1 MWRTASV
8 SPQSNQQ
15 QTGIKSAMLSILLHS
30 VTHVSVFPLGVV
42 IIRLS
47 IRGALFT
54 HPCFWPRVKE
64 GAAYFPP
71 RAWRPEQSVVWPPE
85 GSHALCCFNNRRAG
99 WTKAFMEVKT
109 KTFLLCY
116 KLAQT
121 RNKKGSHRNQFT
133 WYDLGSENKEVEV
146 GSISSVLSVGRSG
159 SVCKGI
165 L

>member
-15 QTGIKSAMLSILLHS
+15 QTGINSAMLSILLHS

-47 IRGALFT
+47 IRGALFA

-71 RAWRPEQSVVWPPE
+71 RAWRPQQSVVLPPE
-85 GSHALCCFNNRRAG
+85 GSHALCCFNNRRVS
-99 WTKAFMEVKT
+99 WTKTLTEVKQKPFSFVMSWLKLVTKQEAHTEISLPDLFKIVKT
-109 KTFLLCY
+109 KRW
-116 KLAQT
+116 KSVVLAV
-121 RNKKGSHRNQFT
+121 S
-133 WYDLGSENKEVEV
+133 
-146 GSISSVLSVGRSG
+146 
-159 SVCKGI
+159 
-165 L
+165 